1 LKVIRKNLVKKCIEM
16 FSELEENK
24 EDYKK
29 FYESFSRNLKLG
41 IHEDSQNRTKLAEL
55 LRYYSTKSQDEPTS
69 FKDYVTRMKEG
80 QKNIYYITG
89 ESKKAV
95 ENSPFLETLRK
106 RGYEVMYLIE
116 PIDEYAV
123 QQLKEFDGKKLIN
136 VTKEGLEL
144 EENEDE
150 KKKAEDEKKANETLT
165 KHIKDTLGDKVEKVV
180 VSKRVVDSPCV
191 LVTGEFG
198 WSANMERIMK
208 AQALRD
214 TSMST
219 FMVSKKT
226 MEINPIHPII
236 IELRKK
242 VEADKN
248 DKTVKDLIWL
258 LFETA
263 LLTSGFSLDEPSTF
277 AHRIHRM
284 IKLGLSIED
293 TETPSTDMPALEE
306 ITTPAAATDAGSKME
321 EVD

>member
-1 LKVIRKNLVKKCIEM
+1 MLPKKD
-16 FSELEENK
+16 LN
-24 EDYKK
+24 
-29 FYESFSRNLKLG
+29 
-41 IHEDSQNRTKLAEL
+41 
-55 LRYYSTKSQDEPTS
+55 
-69 FKDYVTRMKEG
+69 
-80 QKNIYYITG
+80 
-89 ESKKAV
+89 
-95 ENSPFLETLRK
+95 LRK
-106 RGYEVMYLIE
+106 M
-116 PIDEYAV
+116 
-123 QQLKEFDGKKLIN
+123 KKR
-136 VTKEGLEL
+136 KKKS
-144 EENEDE
+144 EDE
-150 KKKAEDEKKANETLT
+150 KKSNETLT

-236 IELRKK
+236 IELRKR

-277 AHRIHRM
+277 ANRIHRM
-284 IKLGLSIED
+284 IKLGLMIED
-293 TETPSTDMPALEE
+293 TGEASTTSMPPLEE
-306 ITTPAAATDAGSKME
+306 ETTPAGANDTSKMD

>member
-1 LKVIRKNLVKKCIEM
+1 
-16 FSELEENK
+16 
-24 EDYKK
+24 
-29 FYESFSRNLKLG
+29 
-41 IHEDSQNRTKLAEL
+41 
-55 LRYYSTKSQDEPTS
+55 
-69 FKDYVTRMKEG
+69 
-80 QKNIYYITG
+80 
-89 ESKKAV
+89 
-95 ENSPFLETLRK
+95 
-106 RGYEVMYLIE
+106 
-116 PIDEYAV
+116 
-123 QQLKEFDGKKLIN
+123 
-136 VTKEGLEL
+136 
-144 EENEDE
+144 
-150 KKKAEDEKKANETLT
+150 
-165 KHIKDTLGDKVEKVV
+165 V

-236 IELRKK
+236 IELRKR

-277 AHRIHRM
+277 ANRIHRM
-284 IKLGLSIED
+284 IKLGLMIED
-293 TETPSTDMPALEE
+293 TVEASTTSMPPLEE
-306 ITTPAAATDAGSKME
+306 ETTPAGANDTSKMD

>member
-1 LKVIRKNLVKKCIEM
+1 
-16 FSELEENK
+16 
-24 EDYKK
+24 
-29 FYESFSRNLKLG
+29 
-41 IHEDSQNRTKLAEL
+41 
-55 LRYYSTKSQDEPTS
+55 
-69 FKDYVTRMKEG
+69 MKEG

-106 RGYEVMYLIE
+106 RGYEVLYLIE

-144 EENEDE
+144 EESEDE

-165 KHIKDTLGDKVEKVV
+165 KQIKDTLGDKVEKVV

-236 IELRKK
+236 VELRKR

-277 AHRIHRM
+277 ASRIHRM
-284 IKLGLSIED
+284 IKLGLMIED
-293 TETPSTDMPALEE
+293 TETPAADMPPLEE
-306 ITTPAAATDAGSKME
+306 ETSASASAATDAGSKME